1 MRKAISLFLIVLLSV
16 SVVFAQGGAEKQ
28 EAKDAPKT
36 EGVVNVYS
44 IMPEAYAS
52 IIFDEFTKDTG
63 IKVNFTRMSAGDA
76 LARLTA
82 EKDNP
87 QVDALWGGPSDTY
100 DAGVAKDLF
109 QVYVPKEADKIP
121 ANYRSPEGYWTG
133 VGLIPL
139 CFVTNTNFLKEHNL
153 PVPTSWYDLLD
164 PAYEGQLQM
173 ADARTSGT
181 ATERIYALCYAL
193 GSEEAAYDYQ
203 KKLNKN
209 VQLYTKSGGGGL
221 MPIGTGQSAGGIFYL
236 VDALKTQQEG
246 YPIEISYP
254 KEGVTYSPEGSGIV
268 AGAKNINAAKAL
280 MDWASTKRL
289 GDIMMAN
296 KINYVPVRADVEVSN
311 PALNLSTMP
320 LIESDSAWK
329 GANRERL
336 VQRWID
342 EVITA
347 K

>member
-100 DAGVAKDLF
+100 DAGVAKGLF

-193 GSEEAAYDYQ
+193 GSEDAAYDYQ

-289 GDIMMAN
+289 GDIMMVN

>member
-1 MRKAISLFLIVLLSV
+1 MKKVIVSLLIVLLSV
-16 SVVFAQGGAEKQ
+16 SFIFAQGAQ
-28 EAKDAPKT
+28 EAQSAKDAPKT

-52 IIFDEFTKDTG
+52 TIFDEFTKDTG

-100 DAGVAKDLF
+100 DAGVAKGLF
-109 QVYVPKEADKIP
+109 QVYVPKEADMIP

-139 CFVTNTNFLKEHNL
+139 CFVTNSNFLKEHNL
-153 PVPTSWYDLLD
+153 PIPTSWYDLLD
-164 PAYEGQLQM
+164 PAYVGQFQM

-181 ATERIYALCYAL
+181 ATERIYSLIYAL
-193 GSEEAAYDYQ
+193 GSEDAAYDYQ
-203 KKLNKN
+203 KKVNKN

-246 YPIEISYP
+246 YPVEISFP

-296 KINYVPVRADVEVSN
+296 HINYVPVRPDVEVSN

-336 VQRWID
+336 VQRWVD
-342 EVITA
+342 EVITS

>member
-100 DAGVAKDLF
+100 DAGVAKGLF

-193 GSEEAAYDYQ
+193 GSEDAAYDYQ
-203 KKLNKN
+203 KKLNNN

-246 YPIEISYP
+246 YPIEISFP

-311 PALNLSTMP
+311 PALKLSTMP

>member
-100 DAGVAKDLF
+100 DAGVAKGLF

-193 GSEEAAYDYQ
+193 GSEDAAYDYQ

>member
-100 DAGVAKDLF
+100 DAGVAKGLF

-139 CFVTNTNFLKEHNL
+139 CFVINTNFLKEHNL

-193 GSEEAAYDYQ
+193 GSEDAAYDYQ

-246 YPIEISYP
+246 YPIEISFP